1 MSEKGE
7 KEKVEYVEKSLAVNI
22 VENPLQVS
30 MLVYRPV
37 VVADG
42 ALCSAR

>member
-1 MSEKGE
+1 MSEKG
-7 KEKVEYVEKSLAVNI
+7 EKVEYVEKSLAVNI

-37 VVADG
+37 VADG